1 MISTGDTSLTD
12 LMRFA
17 SLKIVRATL
26 SALLGI
32 VSLVDPYHLHG
43 QTPRGNVRDPG
54 VIATDQRVTPAGVQT
69 VFDGRVTGVRFA
81 TPSDLWVVVPGSAFH
96 IAWADNRVI
105 ARGRFD
111 GRSGVQGVAI
121 DPPTGRALVSSVGR
135 QPRQN
140 MQSPMP
146 GYRPSP
152 SASPVAQLNAFARDA
167 AGDSAAP
174 AYSSGALGDYMA
186 GSPAVATR
194 AGADGRRVAVVPLT
208 ANDALAVVEAET
220 GKSVRLVPLGVA
232 PVAAVL
238 SPDGAVAYV
247 SNLGGTRPKGSERSA
262 TQCCDPRAERV
273 RIDARG
279 IAAEGTVTRVDVS
292 AGRVTH
298 TIAVGRH
305 PTALAW
311 DEPNARLYVAGGNAD
326 AVSVIDTR
334 SSSVI
339 ATLPVAP
346 FRERNIG
353 LAPTALAL
361 APDGATLYVALGGA
375 NAVAV
380 YDVRGVRSTTPAWR
394 LLGLIPTAWY
404 PSSLDVSSDGKYLA
418 VGALLGVGSGEGATE
433 GSPGRRARYVH
444 AVRGSVSV
452 VTIPTTAEL
461 AGYSTAVAQNN
472 RLTPA
477 GSSGSVATS
486 LAPRANAAPQPIPE
500 RPGEPTP
507 IRHVVFIIRENRTY
521 DQILG
526 DLGRGASDPSLV
538 IYGRDITPNAHA
550 LSERFVTLDH
560 FFASG
565 GNSADGHQW
574 LTQAN
579 ETEYPL
585 WPLYYGRSYPS
596 EGNDPLAYSSGGF
609 LWENAQTKGKRVAV
623 FGEYAPA
630 ASDSISG
637 VRSDLFAQWHEPR
650 ADRPA
655 YFREALRKRYNTRS
669 QIPSLDRVLIRE
681 YPGWTQ
687 EVPDVVK
694 AEDILA
700 HLRDWNNAGSM
711 PELTMVILPSDHTVG
726 TTPGWCTPRACVA
739 DNDLAL
745 GRIVEGLTH
754 SRFWPTMAIFV
765 VEDDAQNGV
774 DHIDGHRTVA
784 LAISPYTRRGIV
796 DSTFYSQP
804 SMVKTIELILG
815 LPAMS
820 LFDLVA
826 TDMRASFL
834 APGQQPDLAP
844 YTAIEPGVSLTETNV
859 RVGDIRGPN
868 AAERRKAALASAR
881 MRFDIPDAAP
891 SDRLNRILWH
901 EARGWQTPFPGVR
914 QALFFPLSRDL
925 ADEEREE
932 KEERA
937 ARKPR

>member
-1 MISTGDTSLTD
+1 
-12 LMRFA
+12 MRLA
-17 SLKIVRATL
+17 PLHIGRAPIVAM
-26 SALLGI
+26 LGI
-32 VSLVDPYHLHG
+32 VSVVVSHGLRG

-69 VFDGRVTGVRFA
+69 VFDDRVTGVRFA
-81 TPSDLWVVVPGSAFH
+81 APSDLWVVVPGSAFH

-121 DPPTGRALVSSVGR
+121 DPTTGRALVSSVGG
-135 QPRQN
+135 QPTQN
-140 MQSPMP
+140 AQSPMP
-146 GYRPSP
+146 GLRTPPRPNN
-152 SASPVAQLNAFARDA
+152 VAVLNAFDRDA
-167 AGDSAAP
+167 AGDSATP

-208 ANDALAVVEAET
+208 ANDALAVIEAET
-220 GKSVRLVPLGVA
+220 GRAVRLVPLGVA
-232 PVAAVL
+232 PVAVVL

-247 SNLGGTRPKGSERSA
+247 SNLGGTQPKPGERSA

-273 RIDARG
+273 KTDTRG

-298 TIAVGRH
+298 TLRVGRH

-334 SSSVI
+334 SNAVI

-361 APDGATLYVALGGA
+361 SPDRGTLYVALGGA

-380 YDVRGVRSTTPAWR
+380 YDVHGVQSPTPAWR

-404 PSSLDVSSDGKYLA
+404 PSSLDVSSDGEYLA

-452 VTIPTTAEL
+452 VTIPTATEL
-461 AGYSTAVAQNN
+461 AAYSTAVAENN

-477 GSSGSVATS
+477 AAGGAVAAS
-486 LAPRANAAPQPIPE
+486 LAPRPNAVPQPIPE

-526 DLGRGASDPSLV
+526 DLGRGAGDSSLV
-538 IYGRDITPNAHA
+538 IYGRDVTPNTHA

-574 LTQAN
+574 ITQAN

-585 WPLYYGRSYPS
+585 WPLYHGRSYPS

-609 LWENAQTKGKRVAV
+609 LWENAQAKGKRVAV

-630 ASDSISG
+630 PSDSISA
-637 VRSDLFAQWHEPR
+637 VRRELFAQWHTPR

-655 YFREALRKRYNTRS
+655 YFRDALRKRYDTRS
-669 QIPSLDRVLIRE
+669 QIPSLDKALIRE

-700 HLRDWNNAGSM
+700 HLRDWNSAGSM

-745 GRIVEGLTH
+745 GMIVEGLSH

-826 TDMRASFL
+826 TDMRASFIG
-834 APGQQPDLAP
+834 PGQEPDLAP
-844 YTAIEPGVSLTETNV
+844 YTAIEPGVSLTETNA
-859 RVGDIRGPN
+859 RVGEIHGPN
-868 AAERRKAALASAR
+868 AAERRRAALASAR

-901 EARGWQTPFPGVR
+901 EARGWQTPFPGVK
-914 QALFFPLSRDL
+914 QALFFPMSRDL
-925 ADEEREE
+925 ADDEREE
-932 KEERA
+932 KGERA
-937 ARKPR
+937 PRKPR

>member
-1 MISTGDTSLTD
+1 
-12 LMRFA
+12 MRLAF
-17 SLKIVRATL
+17 LRIVRAPI
-26 SALLGI
+26 AAVLGI
-32 VSLVDPYHLHG
+32 VFLGVPPSLRG
-43 QTPRGNVRDPG
+43 QTPRSNVRDPG

-111 GRSGVQGVAI
+111 GRSGVQGVTI
-121 DPPTGRALVSSVGR
+121 DPGTGRALVSSVGG
-135 QPRQN
+135 QPKETAQA
-140 MQSPMP
+140 PMP
-146 GYRPSP
+146 GLRSPPRPNN
-152 SASPVAQLNAFARDA
+152 VAQLSAFGRDA
-167 AGDSAAP
+167 GGDSVKP
-174 AYSSGALGDYMA
+174 AYSSGALGDFMA
-186 GSPAVATR
+186 GAPAVATR
-194 AGADGRRVAVVPLT
+194 AGEDGRRVAVVPLT
-208 ANDALAVVEAET
+208 ANDALAVIEAET
-220 GKSVRLVPLGVA
+220 GRSVRLIQLGVA

-247 SNLGGTRPKGSERSA
+247 SNLGGAQPRSGERSA

-273 RIDARG
+273 RTDARG

-292 AGRVTH
+292 TGRVTH

-326 AVSVIDTR
+326 AVSIIDTR
-334 SSSVI
+334 SNAVV

-353 LAPTALAL
+353 LSPTALAL
-361 APDGATLYVALGGA
+361 SPDRGTLYVALGGA

-380 YDVRGVRSTTPAWR
+380 YDVRAVRSATPTWR
-394 LLGLIPTAWY
+394 LQGLVPTAWY

-444 AVRGSVSV
+444 ANRGSVSI
-452 VTIPTTAEL
+452 VTIPTAAEL
-461 AGYSTAVAQNN
+461 AAYSTAVAQNN

-477 GSSGSVATS
+477 GASSAVAAA
-486 LAPRANAAPQPIPE
+486 LAPRPNVATRPIPE

-507 IRHVVFIIRENRTY
+507 IKHVVFIIRENRTY

-526 DLGRGASDPSLV
+526 DLGRGAGDPSLV
-538 IYGRDITPNAHA
+538 IFGRNVTPNAHA

-609 LWENAQTKGKRVAV
+609 LWENAQAKGKRVTV

-630 ASDSISG
+630 PSDSISG
-637 VRSDLFAQWHEPR
+637 VRRDLFAQWHTPR
-650 ADRPA
+650 ADRPTH
-655 YFREALRKRYNTRS
+655 FREELRKRYNTRS
-669 QIPSLDRVLIRE
+669 QIPSLDKVLIRE

-700 HLRDWNNAGSM
+700 HLRDWNSGGSM

-745 GRIVEGLTH
+745 GRIVEGLSH

-826 TDMRASFL
+826 TDMRASFI
-834 APGQQPDLAP
+834 AAGQQPDLTP
-844 YTAIEPGVSLTETNV
+844 YSAIEPGVSLTETNA
-859 RVGDIRGPN
+859 RVGEIRGPN
-868 AAERRKAALASAR
+868 AAERRRAALASSR

-914 QALFFPLSRDL
+914 QALFFPMSRDL
-925 ADEEREE
+925 ADDEREE
-932 KEERA
+932 KEQRS

>member
-1 MISTGDTSLTD
+1 MVVVSLSGERA
-12 LMRFA
+12 LVAVLVSAA
-17 SLKIVRATL
+17 SLAVP
-26 SALLGI
+26 
-32 VSLVDPYHLHG
+32 SLHA
-43 QTPRGNVRDPG
+43 QTPRASVRDPG

-69 VFDGRVTGVRFA
+69 VFDDRVTGVRFA

-105 ARGRFD
+105 ARGRFN

-121 DPPTGRALVSSVGR
+121 DPATGRALVSSVGR
-135 QPRQN
+135 QPRRNVQP
-140 MQSPMP
+140 PMP
-146 GYRPSP
+146 GLPAVRR
-152 SASPVAQLNAFARDA
+152 ANAVAQLNAFAPDA

-174 AYSSGALGDYMA
+174 AYSSGALGDFMA
-186 GSPAVATR
+186 GAPAVATR

-208 ANDALAVVEAET
+208 ANDALAVIEAEA
-220 GKSVRLVPLGVA
+220 GRSVRLIPLGVA
-232 PVAAVL
+232 PFAAVL

-247 SNLGGTRPKGSERSA
+247 SNVGGTQPASGQRSA
-262 TQCCDPRAERV
+262 TQCCDARAERV
-273 RIDARG
+273 RVDERG
-279 IAAEGTVTRVDVS
+279 IAAEGTVTRVDVA

-311 DEPNARLYVAGGNAD
+311 DAPNARLYVAGGNAD

-334 SSSVI
+334 SNAVV

-346 FRERNIG
+346 FRERKAG

-361 APDGATLYVALGGA
+361 APDGGTLYVALGGA

-380 YDVRGVRSTTPAWR
+380 YDVRAVGSPTPAWR

-404 PSSLDVSSDGKYLA
+404 PTSLDLSSDGRYLA
-418 VGALLGVGSGEGATE
+418 VGALLGVGSGTGTSD
-433 GSPGRRARYVH
+433 GSPGRRGRYVH
-444 AVRGSVSV
+444 SVRGSVSV
-452 VTIPTTAEL
+452 VKIPTAAEL
-461 AGYSTAVAQNN
+461 AAYSTAVAQNN

-477 GSSGSVATS
+477 GGGGAVTAS
-486 LAPRANAAPQPIPE
+486 LAPRAGVARQPIPE

-526 DLGRGASDPSLV
+526 DLGRGASDSSLV
-538 IYGRDITPNAHA
+538 IYGRDVTPNAHA

-609 LWENAQTKGKRVAV
+609 LWENAQAKGKRVAV

-630 ASDSISG
+630 TSDSISG
-637 VRSDLFAQWHEPR
+637 VRSDLFAQWREPR
-650 ADRPA
+650 ADRPT
-655 YFREALRKRYNTRS
+655 YFRDELRRRYNTRS
-669 QIPSLDRVLIRE
+669 EIPSLDQALIRE

-694 AEDILA
+694 SEDILA
-700 HLRDWNNAGSM
+700 HLRDWSNAGSM
-711 PELTMVILPSDHTVG
+711 PELVMVILPNDHTVG
-726 TTPGWCTPRACVA
+726 TSPGWCTPRACVA

-745 GRIVEGLTH
+745 GRIVEGLSH

-784 LAISPYTRRGIV
+784 LAISPYTRRGTV

-804 SMVKTIELILG
+804 SMLKTIELILG

-834 APGQQPDLAP
+834 SAGERPDLTP
-844 YTAIEPGVSLTETNV
+844 YDALEPRVSLFETNE
-859 RVGDIRGPN
+859 RVGDIRGAN
-868 AAERRKAALASAR
+868 AAERRRAALASAR
-881 MRFDIPDAAP
+881 MRFDVPDAAP
-891 SDRLNRILWH
+891 TDRLNRILWH
-901 EARGWQTPFPGVR
+901 EARGWTTPFPGVR

-925 ADEEREE
+925 ADDEREE
-932 KEERA
+932 KEERS
-937 ARKPR
+937 ARKRR

>member
-1 MISTGDTSLTD
+1 
-12 LMRFA
+12 MRVA
-17 SLKIVRATL
+17 SLGIGRAPIA
-26 SALLGI
+26 ALLSI
-32 VSLVDPYHLHG
+32 VALAEPRHLRA

-81 TPSDLWVVVPGSAFH
+81 TPADLWVVVPGSAFH

-105 ARGRFD
+105 ARGRFE

-121 DPPTGRALVSSVGR
+121 DAATGRALVSSVGR

-140 MQSPMP
+140 GQPPMP
-146 GYRPSP
+146 GLR
-152 SASPVAQLNAFARDA
+152 SAPRANAVAQLNAFARDA
-167 AGDSAAP
+167 AGDSATP
-174 AYSSGALGDYMA
+174 AYSSGALGDFMA

-194 AGADGRRVAVVPLT
+194 AGANGRRVAVVPLT
-208 ANDALAVVEAET
+208 ANDALAVIEAET
-220 GKSVRLVPLGVA
+220 GRSVRLIPLGVA
-232 PVAAVL
+232 PFAAVL
-238 SPDGAVAYV
+238 SRDGMVAYV
-247 SNLGGTRPKGSERSA
+247 SNVG
-262 TQCCDPRAERV
+262 DPRAERV
-273 RIDARG
+273 RTDARG

-334 SSSVI
+334 SNVVI
-339 ATLPVAP
+339 ATFPVAP
-346 FRERNIG
+346 FRERNVG

-361 APDGATLYVALGGA
+361 APDGGTLYVALGGA

-380 YDVRGVRSTTPAWR
+380 YDVRAVSSPTPTWR

-418 VGALLGVGSGEGATE
+418 VGALLGVGSGDGSTE
-433 GSPGRRARYVH
+433 GSPGRRGRYVH
-444 AVRGSVSV
+444 AVRGSLSV
-452 VTIPTTAEL
+452 LTIPTAAEF
-461 AGYSTAVAQNN
+461 AAYSTAVAQNN

-477 GSSGSVATS
+477 GAGGAVAAS
-486 LAPRANAAPQPIPE
+486 LAPRPNAPPQPIPE

-507 IRHVVFIIRENRTY
+507 LRHVVFIIRENRTY

-526 DLGRGASDPSLV
+526 DLGKGAGDSSLV
-538 IYGRDITPNAHA
+538 IYGRDVTPNAHA
-550 LSERFVTLDH
+550 LSERFVTVDH

-609 LWENAQTKGKRVAV
+609 LWENAQAKGKRVAV

-630 ASDSISG
+630 ASDSISE
-637 VRSDLFAQWHEPR
+637 VKRDLLAEWREPRSD
-650 ADRPA
+650 RPT
-655 YFREALRKRYNTRS
+655 YFRDALRRRYNTRS
-669 QIPSLDRVLIRE
+669 EIPSLDKALIRE

-700 HLRDWNNAGSM
+700 HLRDWDAAGSM
-711 PELTMVILPSDHTVG
+711 PELVMAILPNDHTVG
-726 TTPGWCTPRACVA
+726 TSPGWCTPRACVA

-745 GRIVEGLTH
+745 GMIVEGLSH

-784 LAISPYTRRGIV
+784 LAISPYTRRGAV

-826 TDMRASFL
+826 TDMRASFI
-834 APGQQPDLAP
+834 AAGERPDLAP
-844 YTAIEPGVSLTETNV
+844 YTALEPSVSLTETNE
-859 RVGDIRGPN
+859 RIGQIRGPN
-868 AAERRKAALASAR
+868 AAERRRAARASAR

-891 SDRLNRILWH
+891 TDRLNRILWH

-914 QALFFPLSRDL
+914 RALFFPLSRDL
-925 ADEEREE
+925 ADDEREE
-932 KEERA
+932 KEEREA
-937 ARKPR
+937 ARKKP

>member
-1 MISTGDTSLTD
+1 MRVASVDIARAPIAALTGLSLVGT
-12 LMRFA
+12 
-17 SLKIVRATL
+17 
-26 SALLGI
+26 LLGA
-32 VSLVDPYHLHG
+32 
-43 QTPRGNVRDPG
+43 QTPRRDVRDPG
-54 VIATDQRVTPAGVQT
+54 VIATDQRVTPAGVQS
-69 VFDGRVTGVRFA
+69 VFDGRVTGVRFGS
-81 TPSDLWVVVPGSAFH
+81 TSDLWVAVPGSAFH

-111 GRSGVQGVAI
+111 GRAGVQGVAV
-121 DPPTGRALVSSVGR
+121 DPVTRRALVSSVGR
-135 QPRQN
+135 QPRGVAQ
-140 MQSPMP
+140 PAMP
-146 GYRPSP
+146 GLRSTPR
-152 SASPVAQLNAFARDA
+152 ANAVAQLNAFGGGAT
-167 AGDSAAP
+167 GDSLAP
-174 AYSSGALGDYMA
+174 AYSSGALGDFMA
-186 GSPAVATR
+186 GAPAVATR

-220 GKSVRLVPLGVA
+220 GRPIRLIPLGVA
-232 PVAAVL
+232 PFAAVL

-247 SNLGGTRPKGSERSA
+247 SNVGGTQPRAGERSS

-273 RIDARG
+273 RTDARG
-279 IAAEGTVTRVDVS
+279 IAAEGTVSRVDV
-292 AGRVTH
+292 AVGRVTH

-305 PTALAW
+305 ATALAW

-334 SSSVI
+334 ANRVI
-339 ATLPVAP
+339 ATLTVTP
-346 FRERNIG
+346 FRERKAG

-361 APDGATLYVALGGA
+361 APDGRTLYVALGGV

-380 YDVRGVRSTTPAWR
+380 YDVSAVGSAAPGWR
-394 LLGLIPTAWY
+394 LSGLIPTGWY
-404 PSSLDVSSDGKYLA
+404 PSSLDVSSDGKHLA
-418 VGALLGVGSGEGATE
+418 IGALLGVGSGDGTTE
-433 GSPGRRARYVH
+433 GSPDKRGRYVH

-452 VTIPTTAEL
+452 VTIPTPAEL
-461 AGYSTAVAQNN
+461 AAFSTAVAENN

-477 GSSGSVATS
+477 SATAGAVAAS
-486 LAPRANAAPQPIPE
+486 LAPRSGVAPQPIPE

-507 IRHVVFIIRENRTY
+507 IQHVVFIIRENRTY

-526 DLGRGASDPSLV
+526 DLGRGASDSSLV
-538 IYGRDITPNAHA
+538 IYGRDVTPNAHA

-609 LWENAQTKGKRVAV
+609 LWENAQAKGKRVTI

-630 ASDSISG
+630 PSDSISG
-637 VRSDLFAQWHEPR
+637 VRHELFAQWREPR
-650 ADRPA
+650 ADRPT
-655 YFREALRKRYNTRS
+655 YFRDELRKRYNTRS
-669 QIPSLDRVLIRE
+669 QIPSLDKALVRE

-700 HLRDWNNAGSM
+700 HLRDWNDAASM
-711 PELTMVILPSDHTVG
+711 PELVMVILPNDHTVG
-726 TTPGWCTPRACVA
+726 TSPGWCTPRACVA

-745 GRIVEGLTH
+745 GRIVEGLSH
-754 SRFWPTMAIFV
+754 SKFWPTMAIFV

-820 LFDLVA
+820 VFDLVA
-826 TDMRASFL
+826 TDMRASFI
-834 APGQQPDLAP
+834 AAGERPDLTP
-844 YTAIEPGVSLTETNV
+844 YDALEPRVSLYETNQ
-859 RVGDIRGPN
+859 RVGEIRGPSSV
-868 AAERRKAALASAR
+868 ERRRAALASAR
-881 MRFDIPDAAP
+881 MRFDVPDAAP
-891 SDRLNRILWH
+891 TDRLNRILWH
-901 EARGWQTPFPGVR
+901 EARGWSTPFPGVR
-914 QALFFPLSRDL
+914 QALFFPLSHDL
-925 ADEEREE
+925 ADDEREEREE
-932 KEERA
+932 KS